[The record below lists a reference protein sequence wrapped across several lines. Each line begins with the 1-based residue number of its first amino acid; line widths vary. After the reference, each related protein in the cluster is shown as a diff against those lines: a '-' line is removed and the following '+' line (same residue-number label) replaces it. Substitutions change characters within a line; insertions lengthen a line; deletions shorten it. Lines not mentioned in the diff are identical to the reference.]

1 VLEESGRNLLP
12 REGLDDC
19 GKLRTRAFASTSSTS
34 TPPSWVRS
42 IESLSRAETSAVGG
56 AKSFANAISMDSC
69 DVGVED
75 VGVAPDELGLEKER
89 GCSGNSEMTS

>member
-1 VLEESGRNLLP
+1 MISS
-12 REGLDDC
+12 REGKGLMT
-19 GKLRTRAFASTSSTS
+19 GKLRIRAFASTSSTS

-42 IESLSRAETSAVGG
+42 IESPSRAETSAVGG
-56 AKSFANAISMDSC
+56 AESYANVISMDSR

-89 GCSGNSEMTS
+89 GCSVDSETTS

>member
-1 VLEESGRNLLP
+1 MT
-12 REGLDDC
+12 
-19 GKLRTRAFASTSSTS
+19 GKLRIRAFASTSSTS

-42 IESLSRAETSAVGG
+42 IESPSRAETSAVGG
-56 AKSFANAISMDSC
+56 AESYANAISMDSRDVGVE

-89 GCSGNSEMTS
+89 GCSVDSETPS